1 MTDDHEN
8 HNRADDVD
16 SDLQDGPTSGYS
28 ASLED
33 RIAAFAQQDVSLD
46 DELRKAASKKTDEQ
60 RAKERKF
67 IIFGVLGLIG
77 VFVLW
82 SLYSMKPKNG
92 PITYGICATLLEL
105 ETPYP
110 QTIRHIALEGSA
122 STIRIYF
129 TTIDPFG
136 QLKIEMFE
144 CKYAT
149 DHQGQMRVTDLIRN
163 RQSMGGDAVT
173 RANNMLPVIMSSDP
187 YRIMPPQWKNPL
199 LNY

>member
-67 IIFGVLGLIG
+67 IIFGVLGLISN
-77 VFVLW
+77 W
-82 SLYSMKPKNG
+82 K
-92 PITYGICATLLEL
+92 
-105 ETPYP
+105 
-110 QTIRHIALEGSA
+110 H
-122 STIRIYF
+122 
-129 TTIDPFG
+129 
-136 QLKIEMFE
+136 
-144 CKYAT
+144 
-149 DHQGQMRVTDLIRN
+149 LIRK
-163 RQSMGGDAVT
+163 QSAILRWRGQ
-173 RANNMLPVIMSSDP
+173 PVQSAFTSRRLIRSVS
-187 YRIMPPQWKNPL
+187 
-199 LNY
+199 